1 MLTQEIPVG
10 GSCVSTNI
18 LNFNA
23 LGYHD
28 EEDNDDRKVL
38 DKERIVIVSAHPGV
52 KEEFLKL
59 THVAKC
65 KRRFWFE
72 LWSRLN

>member
-23 LGYHD
+23 LGYH
-28 EEDNDDRKVL
+28 DDRKVL

-65 KRRFWFE
+65 KRRF
-72 LWSRLN
+72 